1 MSNKSKGKR
10 KKLKF
15 IEKIRGIGL
24 IEILIV
30 TAVLAVGFLA
40 VISFL
45 IFSRG
50 VTFQIARVT
59 GATSLAKEAI
69 EAVRGMRDEGWNTN
83 IELALDTATP
93 ATYYPVIFADKWT
106 LSTTNPG
113 KINNLYTRTV
123 VVEDVGRDGNDNIV
137 ASGGSADP
145 NTKKVTATVT
155 WTEAGR
161 NKQAT
166 ITTYITNF
174 LGN

>member
-1 MSNKSKGKR
+1 MINAKGKR

-30 TAVLAVGFLA
+30 LAVLAVGFLA

-59 GATSLAKEAI
+59 GATSLAEEAI
-69 EAVRGMRDEGWNTN
+69 EAVRGLRDEGWNAT
-83 IELALDTATP
+83 IATLDTATP
-93 ATYYPVIFADKWT
+93 ATYYPKVVGDKWT
-106 LSTTNPG
+106 LTTTIQPL
-113 KINNLYTRTV
+113 INNLYTRTV
-123 VVEDVGRDGNDNIV
+123 VVEDVGRDGSSDIDP
-137 ASGGSADP
+137 SGGGTPDP

-166 ITTYITNF
+166 VTTYITNF